1 MANGTTRLAGTPL
14 IHSFDNS
21 ASRKK
26 YKLCIYTF
34 TVVNNKP
41 YEIDYFKP
49 SCYLVLLT
57 SSCWSLDEVNPP
69 NHRIACKVGA
79 VGVLTVNHEHKSAFA
94 DKNDLFNS
102 AQPRFSV
109 VGIFSGDFQSVSQK
123 TNSEGNIVLA

>member
-14 IHSFDNS
+14 IHSWDNS

-26 YKLCIYTF
+26 YKLCVYTF
-34 TVVNNKP
+34 TALNNNP
-41 YEIDYFKP
+41 YEIDY
-49 SCYLVLLT
+49 LVLLI
-57 SSCWSLDEVNPP
+57 SSCWSLDEVCPP

-79 VGVLTVNHEHKSAFA
+79 VGVLTVNREHKSAFV
-94 DKNDLFNS
+94 DTNDAFDC

-109 VGIFSGDFQSVSQK
+109 VEIFSGDFQSVSQK